1 MSRKPRGVA
10 TTAVHAGGR
19 APESVTLPKV
29 PPIYAASV
37 FSFDTLAQLDEVWE
51 GRSKGYVYSR
61 MRNPGIDLLEEAVNS
76 LEGGAGAVA
85 FASGMAAI
93 TVSLLSVLSAGD
105 HVVAAKILYGGSYT
119 FLHDELPRRGV
130 TATFVDANNLDEVK
144 AAMRPN
150 TKVVY
155 CETVSNPL
163 MEVADLVALASIAHG
178 GGAMLAVDNTFA
190 SPVLCRPLGFGAD
203 LTIHSGTKYLN
214 GHSDVT
220 SGVCVA
226 KDPALCAKVRS
237 LASMYGPV
245 PSPFDAWLILRGIR
259 TIDLRVRK
267 CSKNAL
273 RLAAYLSGHPSVAAV
288 HYPGLPSSPHHRL
301 GLQYLRGGF
310 GGMLSFEAKGG
321 LEGARKVIDA
331 LEMVQLVPSLAGV
344 ATTVSHPAKTSHRGL
359 PAAERTA
366 SGVTDGLIRVSVGI
380 EDYADIQDD
389 FDEALKP
396 DM

>member
-1 MSRKPRGVA
+1 MPGKPRGVA
-10 TTAVHAGGR
+10 TAAVHAGAR

-51 GRSKGYVYSR
+51 GRTKGYVYSR

-190 SPVLCRPLGFGAD
+190 SPVLCRPLDFGAD

-226 KDPALCAKVRS
+226 KDAALCTKVRS

-267 CSKNAL
+267 CSENAL
-273 RLAAYLSGHPSVAAV
+273 RLAKFLSGHPSVAAV

-321 LEGARKVIDA
+321 LEGARKVIDS